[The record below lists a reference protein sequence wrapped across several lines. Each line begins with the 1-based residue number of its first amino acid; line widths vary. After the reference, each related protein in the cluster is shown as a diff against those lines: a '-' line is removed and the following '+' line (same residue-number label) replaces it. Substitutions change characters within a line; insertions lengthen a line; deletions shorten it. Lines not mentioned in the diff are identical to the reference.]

1 LWFVQLK
8 RKAMNLGELSII
20 LAVIGIILLIAEL
33 LLPTHGVLAFIGIGS
48 LIGAIITSFL
58 INVWLGLG
66 SMATG
71 VAIMP
76 LIGAWLV
83 NVWPR
88 TRLGRQLVLPSHDN
102 APRPIEPLPVQIG
115 QTGTTVSEL
124 RPMGTCEFAGQRIEA
139 MSELGIIPPGKQIR
153 VVNITNRRPTV
164 RAIG

>member
-1 LWFVQLK
+1 
-8 RKAMNLGELSII
+8 MNMTLGELSII
-20 LAVIGIILLIAEL
+20 LVSVGVILLIAEL

-48 LIGAIITSFL
+48 LVAAVITSFL

-66 SMATG
+66 SMAVGT
-71 VAIMP
+71 ALTP
-76 LIGAWLV
+76 LLGAWLV
-83 NVWPR
+83 NIWPR
-88 TRLGRQLVLPSHDN
+88 TRIGRQFVLPSHDN
-102 APRPIEPLPVQIG
+102 APRPLEPLPVQIG

-139 MSELGIIPPGKQIR
+139 ISDLGIIPPGKQIR

>member
-1 LWFVQLK
+1 
-8 RKAMNLGELSII
+8 MSLGEMSII
-20 LAVIGIILLIAEL
+20 FAVVGIILLIGEL
-33 LLPTHGVLAFIGIGS
+33 LLPTHGVLAFVGIGA
-48 LIGAIITSFL
+48 LLAAIITTFL
-58 INVWLGLG
+58 VNVWLGLG
-66 SMATG
+66 SMVG
-71 VAIMP
+71 SVAITP

-88 TRLGRQLVLPSHDN
+88 TRIGRQLVLPSHDN
-102 APRPIEPLPVQIG
+102 APRPLEPLPVQIG

-139 MSELGIIPPGKQIR
+139 ISDLGIIPPGKQIR